1 MNMMMGSSS
10 NGASAPT
17 SNTGPGAVNSFPMAE
32 VDTSMLKDELSKYS
46 YAASGSNGGREKDY
60 TQPFTAAFQREL
72 ARVVKAVNQYQ
83 VELEYSS
90 KSLLTS
96 VETSTEQ
103 IKKNGRGR
111 SGGSDGH
118 AKLHEMSQ
126 KVDDFVQSCITL
138 QDTSTKSRYAMLE
151 VAQKADGQINH
162 QSTTPTS
169 TFTDLVKSSFPAR
182 LNSVLVVV
190 ASDIYAQIR
199 TAEKTLTSDGNEED
213 GVWKAP
219 SSFQRTTTK
228 YWVKEEQLTNLMLT
242 CAGEAP
248 LLVYG
253 KKGTLTPKMNRLMPM
268 SEGDKLWSSMVTPI
282 TSVYF
287 DSPDMSMYKK
297 RLARIEGAQLLR
309 VRWYGTT
316 MPKGDGIIF
325 LELKTHHEKW
335 VANKSVKERAAVQ
348 ERDMV
353 KFLTPIPWT
362 LEQAREII
370 IRASPTISSDELT
383 KSTNLLARMHKL
395 VVKHTLRSCV
405 RSVYMRAAFQ
415 SAKSNDLRLTLDR
428 NVTLV
433 DETSR
438 NDPTGKSW
446 CLSDDD
452 AKNKAKAVVVPFEV
466 FEVKLVGENPMP
478 QGLAALIASGVI
490 EEAPKFSKFLS
501 GAAAFNQHVMKKL
514 PYWAGNPAFA
524 QMFGMPAST
533 NENAQ
538 DYTSGMDPCDCYQLF
553 GDAMSFNQ
561 SSGPVKRSPLQ
572 RLLKPESD
580 RSVDGITKTKNLDI
594 APKTPV
600 RVEPKS
606 YFANER
612 TFIQWISASLLLL
625 TVATIMMSNAQF
637 KRTSA
642 MIAFSAF
649 FLVGYATFVYFRRIK
664 LLSNGKGY
672 GYIDKLGPSIL
683 ALGVGF
689 GIFAVFFD
697 IVSETDML
705 GEKQSQNKQSERS
718 NWFSSGYD
726 KDDDDDRR
734 LGTSHL
740 RRLVSAPD
748 LPNALF
754 EVPGACFRQ
763 SLSGINPLTFE
774 PNDATV
780 DMAKNSL
787 LIASTAEILAH
798 PLNGGELSHL
808 AYLDNTELGG
818 ITIFGDRIFA
828 LSGGPVHSELL
839 EFSWVESGSSLE
851 QKGSWTIFESVS
863 EINGLDIIRDGE
875 EAKFYIGTNGSV
887 HSYRIPG
894 PGDDALSR
902 VDNLNMKMINQGLVP
917 NDTIASFHTFEGITY
932 FMHSASNVLR
942 AWDLSTGE
950 FLAEIPL
957 PRVDGVLSGEW
968 KGFTLE
974 RRNAN
979 EEEDSSLRGMTKS
992 SNVYLHLAG
1001 DAPPQIWTFAME
1013 ETGERGQIAFPT
1025 CASITA
1031 SSQK

>member
-10 NGASAPT
+10 SSSNSASAPT
-17 SNTGPGAVNSFPMAE
+17 SSTGPGAVNSFPMAE
-32 VDTSMLKDELSKYS
+32 VNTAMLKDELSKYS
-46 YAASGSNGGREKDY
+46 YAASGNNGGREKDY
-60 TQPFTAAFQREL
+60 TQPFTAAFEREL
-72 ARVVKAVNQYQ
+72 ARVVRAVNQYQ

-96 VETSTEQ
+96 VETSTEH
-103 IKKNGRGR
+103 IKKGRG
-111 SGGSDGH
+111 SSGSDGH
-118 AKLHEMSQ
+118 TKLQEMSQ
-126 KVDDFVQSCITL
+126 KVDDFVRSCIAL

-151 VAQKADGQINH
+151 IAQTADRQI
-162 QSTTPTS
+162 QSTPTK
-169 TFTDLVKSSFPAR
+169 FANLVKSSFPAT

-199 TAEKTLTSDGNEED
+199 TAEKKLTSDGNEED

-309 VRWYGTT
+309 ARWYGTT

-370 IRASPTISSDELT
+370 IRASPTISPEELT

-433 DETSR
+433 DETAR

-466 FEVKLVGENPMP
+466 FEVKLVGDNPMP

-514 PYWAGNPAFA
+514 PYWASNPAFA

-538 DYTSGMDPCDCYQLF
+538 DYSYGMDPCDCYQLF
-553 GDAMSFNQ
+553 GDALSFNQ

-672 GYIDKLGPSIL
+672 GVSFLQILAFHTIGRTSTSLNTNLTTLPPHPPLLELQYIDKIGPSIL

-689 GIFAVFFD
+689 GIFAVFF
-697 IVSETDML
+697 
-705 GEKQSQNKQSERS
+705 
-718 NWFSSGYD
+718 
-726 KDDDDDRR
+726 
-734 LGTSHL
+734 
-740 RRLVSAPD
+740 
-748 LPNALF
+748 
-754 EVPGACFRQ
+754 
-763 SLSGINPLTFE
+763 E

-780 DMAKNSL
+780 DMTKNSL
-787 LIASTAEILAH
+787 LIASTSEILAH
-798 PLNGGELSHL
+798 PLNGGDSSHL

-818 ITIFGDRIFA
+818 LTIFGDRIFA

-839 EFSWVESGSSLE
+839 ELSWIESGSSLE
-851 QKGSWTIFESVS
+851 PKGSWTIFESVS
-863 EINGLDIIRDGE
+863 EINGLDIIRNGE
-875 EAKFYIGTNGSV
+875 EAKLYIGMNGSV
-887 HSYRIPG
+887 HSYRIPD
-894 PGDDALSR
+894 PEADSLSR
-902 VDNLNMKMINQGLVP
+902 VDNVNMKMINQGLLP

-950 FLAEIPL
+950 LLAEIPL
-957 PRVDGVLSGEW
+957 PRVDGVLAGEW
-968 KGFTLE
+968 KGFTFE

-979 EEEDSSLRGMTKS
+979 EEEDSSLRGMTKP
-992 SNVYLHLAG
+992 SNVYLHLAA
-1001 DAPPQIWTFAME
+1001 DAPPQIWTFHME
-1013 ETGERGQIAFPT
+1013 EKGNRGQIAFPA
-1025 CASITA
+1025 CASIA
-1031 SSQK
+1031 AFSQN

>member
-10 NGASAPT
+10 SSSNSASAPT
-17 SNTGPGAVNSFPMAE
+17 SSTGPGAVNSFPMAE
-32 VDTSMLKDELSKYS
+32 VNTAMLKDELSKYS
-46 YAASGSNGGREKDY
+46 YAASGNNGGREKDY
-60 TQPFTAAFQREL
+60 TQPFTAAFEREL
-72 ARVVKAVNQYQ
+72 ARVVRAVNQYQ

-96 VETSTEQ
+96 VETSTEH
-103 IKKNGRGR
+103 IKKGRG
-111 SGGSDGH
+111 SSGSDGH
-118 AKLHEMSQ
+118 TKLQEMSQ
-126 KVDDFVQSCITL
+126 KVDDFVRSCIAL

-151 VAQKADGQINH
+151 IAQTADRQI
-162 QSTTPTS
+162 QSTPTK
-169 TFTDLVKSSFPAR
+169 FANLVKSSFPAT

-199 TAEKTLTSDGNEED
+199 TAEKKLTSDGNEED

-309 VRWYGTT
+309 ARWYGTT

-370 IRASPTISSDELT
+370 IRASPTISPEELT

-433 DETSR
+433 DETAR

-466 FEVKLVGENPMP
+466 FEVKLVGDNPMP

-514 PYWAGNPAFA
+514 PYWASNPAFA

-538 DYTSGMDPCDCYQLF
+538 DYSYGMDPCDCYQLF
-553 GDAMSFNQ
+553 GDALSFNQ

-672 GYIDKLGPSIL
+672 GYIDKIGPSIL

-697 IVSETDML
+697 IVSETDIL
-705 GEKQSQNKQSERS
+705 GEKESQNKQAEKS
-718 NWFSSGYD
+718 NWFSYGYD
-726 KDDDDDRR
+726 KNDKDDDDRR
-734 LGTSHL
+734 LGPSHL
-740 RRLVSAPD
+740 RRLISAPE
-748 LPNALF
+748 LPNAVF
-754 EVPGACFRQ
+754 EVPGTCFRQ
-763 SLSGINPLTFE
+763 SVSGTNPLTFE

-780 DMAKNSL
+780 DMTKNSL
-787 LIASTAEILAH
+787 LIASTSEILAH
-798 PLNGGELSHL
+798 PLNGGDSSHL

-818 ITIFGDRIFA
+818 LTIFGDRIFA

-839 EFSWVESGSSLE
+839 ELSWIESGSSLE
-851 QKGSWTIFESVS
+851 PKGSWTIFESVS
-863 EINGLDIIRDGE
+863 EINGLDIIRNGE
-875 EAKFYIGTNGSV
+875 EAKLYIGMNGSV
-887 HSYRIPG
+887 HSYRIPD
-894 PGDDALSR
+894 PEADSLSR
-902 VDNLNMKMINQGLVP
+902 VDNVNMKMINQGLLP

-950 FLAEIPL
+950 LLAEIPL
-957 PRVDGVLSGEW
+957 PRVDGVLAGEW
-968 KGFTLE
+968 KGFTFE

-979 EEEDSSLRGMTKS
+979 EEEDSSLRGMTKP
-992 SNVYLHLAG
+992 SNVYLHLAA
-1001 DAPPQIWTFAME
+1001 DAPPQIWTFHME
-1013 ETGERGQIAFPT
+1013 EKGNRGQIAFPA
-1025 CASITA
+1025 CASIA
-1031 SSQK
+1031 AFSQN